1 MKRVFSTLLI
11 LVSMLLM
18 LSPSSAAHDLD
29 KPVDFY
35 LGVGASIP
43 TGDLADGWNIGFHAT
58 GRAGF
63 SVAPK
68 LELLVGADF
77 HTFSL
82 DNQVPN
88 IDGGSHSSINLSVGL
103 KIDLSTLDMSASPYL
118 LGGGGLAIWSIG
130 DITIPGFGVSMSDSE
145 SDFFIEAG
153 VGVVLNRLFLQ
164 AKYVNIFS
172 EGSSISYIPFTLG
185 VKF

>member
-1 MKRVFSTLLI
+1 MKRVFSTLLT
-11 LVSMLLM
+11 LAAMLLM
-18 LSPSSAAHDLD
+18 FASNPAAQGLE

-77 HTFSL
+77 HIFGL
-82 DNQVPN
+82 DNQVTN
-88 IDGGSHSSINLSVGL
+88 IEGGSLSSINLSGDL
-103 KIDLSTLDMSASPYL
+103 KIDLGTPDMSASPYL

-130 DITIPGFGVSMSDSE
+130 DITIPGFGVVRSDSE

-153 VGVVLNRLFLQ
+153 VGVVLNHLFLQ
-164 AKYVNIFS
+164 VKYVNIFS
-172 EGSSISYIPFTLG
+172 KGSSISYIPLTVG